1 MTTHKAAGILYR
13 ASDTGRVLLLM
24 RRKDSDHG
32 GTWAFPGGH
41 IDGAETP
48 QEAAA
53 RESMEEIGH
62 QPAILTQ
69 LESGPDFAAFLCT
82 DQEFIP
88 VLNAESDGYLWASP
102 DKLPDPLHPGVLEMI
117 AVLTKPPEVPAMDK
131 REYDSNGWFE
141 RKDNPLSKTGVFQYL
156 GRSVDPSAEP
166 DKLYGVLRP
175 AEELGS
181 LDTIESFK
189 LLPWIDNHVMLGSEE
204 EGLMPAERK
213 GIQGVIGEQIYFNPD
228 DGTLYGNIKLMSQ
241 AMLTL
246 IESGKK
252 ELSCGYRCTYE
263 RSDGVTPDGQPYQ
276 YIQRNIRGNH
286 LALVDSGRMGPG
298 VAVLDHLETQKEAP
312 VAETEKKDG
321 ESKGLTLEDAKKHLA
336 EIVPLIAEMQKL
348 LQGSGS
354 SSEGSGGAAS
364 EAPAEDDKKDD
375 ESKPGEKKDPTEAEK
390 KDDDKGTSGT
400 MDAAAIVRQ
409 VEASIAEKH
418 SMYELVSAHVGAFDH
433 SDMDVAKM
441 ADYAVDKLAIA
452 KAPKEGRVSFVKGYL
467 AAVKPPKAS
476 EAMDAS
482 KTTAKKGSFVERHLA
497 GSKE

>member
-117 AVLTKPPEVPAMDK
+117 AVLTKPPELPAMDR

-141 RKDNPLSKTGVFQYL
+141 RKDNPLSKVGVFQYL
-156 GRSVDPSAEP
+156 GRSIDPNAEP
-166 DKLYGVLRP
+166 DRMYGVLRP

-213 GIQGVIGEQIYFNPD
+213 GIQGVIGEQVYFNPD

-298 VAVLDHLETQKEAP
+298 VAVLDHLDNRKEPA
-312 VAETEKKDG
+312 VADTEKKDG
-321 ESKGLTLEDAKKHLA
+321 ESGGLSLEDAKKHLA
-336 EIVPLIAEMQKL
+336 EIVPMIAQMQKL
-348 LQGSGS
+348 L
-354 SSEGSGGAAS
+354 GGAGATS
-364 EAPAEDDKKDD
+364 STEESKSEDDKTDD
-375 ESKPGEKKDPTEAEK
+375 ESKPGKSEEPTQKEEKQG
-390 KDDDKGTSGT
+390 DKGASGA
-400 MDAAAIVRQ
+400 MDAAEIERR
-409 VEASIAEKH
+409 VEARIADKADF
-418 SMYELVSAHVGAFDH
+418 YQTVSTHVGAFDH
-433 SDMDVAKM
+433 REMTIEKM
-441 ADYAVDKLAIA
+441 ADYAVDKLELKA
-452 KAPKEGRVSFVKGYL
+452 APKDGRVSFVRGYL
-467 AAVKPPKAS
+467 SAKQSPAAS
-476 EAMDAS
+476 AMDAAG
-482 KTTAKKGSFVERHLA
+482 KTAAKKGSFIDQHLA
-497 GSKE
+497 GRKE

>member
-1 MTTHKAAGILYR
+1 MTTFKAAGVLYR

-24 RRKDSDHG
+24 RRADSDHG

-62 QPAILTQ
+62 QPASLTQ

-117 AVLTKPPEVPAMDK
+117 AVLTKPSEMPVMDK

-141 RKDNPLSKTGVFQYL
+141 RKDNPLSKTGVFPYL
-156 GRSVDPSAEP
+156 GRSIDPSAEP
-166 DKLYGVLRP
+166 DRMYGVFRP

-204 EGLMPAERK
+204 AGLMPAERK
-213 GIQGVIGEQIYFNPD
+213 GIQGVIGEQVYFNPD

-241 AMLTL
+241 AMMTL

-263 RSDGVTPDGQPYQ
+263 RSDGITPDGQPYQ

-298 VAVLDHLETQKEAP
+298 VAVLDHLDNRKEPA
-312 VAETEKKDG
+312 VADTEKKDG
-321 ESKGLTLEDAKKHLA
+321 ESGGLSLEDAKKHLA
-336 EIVPLIAEMQKL
+336 EIVPMIAQMQKL
-348 LQGSGS
+348 L
-354 SSEGSGGAAS
+354 GGAGATS
-364 EAPAEDDKKDD
+364 GEEDEAEDDKPDD
-375 ESKPGEKKDPTEAEK
+375 ISKPGASEDPTKKEDKQDEK
-390 KDDDKGTSGT
+390 GASGA
-400 MDAAAIVRQ
+400 MDAAEIARQ
-409 VEASIAEKH
+409 VEARIADKAA
-418 SMYELVSAHVGAFDH
+418 MYELVSSHVGAFDH
-433 SDMDVAKM
+433 SQMDVAKM
-441 ADYAVDKLAIA
+441 ADYAVDKLQI
-452 KAPKEGRVSFVKGYL
+452 KAPADGRVSFVRGYL
-467 AAVKPPKAS
+467 AAIKAPAAS
-476 EAMDAS
+476 AMDAKS
-482 KTTAKKGSFVERHLA
+482 KSAATGSFVSRYLA

>member
-1 MTTHKAAGILYR
+1 MQTVKAAGVLYR
-13 ASDTGRVLLLM
+13 ASDTGRILLLM
-24 RRKDSDHG
+24 RGRNGDNPS
-32 GTWAFPGGH
+32 TWAFPAGH
-41 IDGAETP
+41 VEDGETP
-48 QEAAA
+48 QQAAA
-53 RESMEEIGH
+53 RESAEETGH
-62 QPAILTQ
+62 TPSA
-69 LESGPDFAAFLCT
+69 LEVGPSDQVFALFTCA
-82 DQEFIP
+82 DAEFIP
-88 VLNAESDGYLWASP
+88 RLNDESDGYLWADP
-102 DKLPDPLHPGVLEMI
+102 AALPSPLHPGVQEMI
-117 AVLTKPPEVPAMDK
+117 EQAKPQPAASAQDK
-131 REYDSNGWFE
+131 REYDGNGWFTVE
-141 RKDNPLSKTGVFQYL
+141 NNPLSKIGVFEYL
-156 GRSVDPSAEP
+156 GRSVDPNADP
-166 DKLYGVLRP
+166 DRMFNILRP

-181 LDTIESFK
+181 AETIESFK
-189 LLPWIDNHVMLGSEE
+189 LLPWIDDHVMLGSED

-213 GIQGVIGEQIYFNPD
+213 GIQGVIGEKVWFD
-228 DGTLYGNIKLMSQ
+228 AATGTLFGNIKLMSQ
-241 AMLTL
+241 AMAGL

-263 RSDGVTPDGQPYQ
+263 RADGITPDGQPYQ

-375 ESKPGEKKDPTEAEK
+375 ESKPGEKIDPTEAEK
-390 KDDDKGTSGT
+390 KDDDKSTSGT

-433 SDMDVAKM
+433 SGMDVAKM